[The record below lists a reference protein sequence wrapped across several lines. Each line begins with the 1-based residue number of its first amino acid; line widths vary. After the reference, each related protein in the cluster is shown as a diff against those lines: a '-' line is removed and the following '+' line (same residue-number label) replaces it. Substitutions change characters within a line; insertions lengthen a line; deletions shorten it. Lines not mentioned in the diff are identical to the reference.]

1 MPESGSFS
9 PINPQGILGIRPDEG
24 MTKLV
29 ETLRAGKRGYAGAV
43 AFGLV
48 WFLAVRVAW
57 SEWELNPQY
66 QYGLALPV
74 LCAVFFVLRWRDRPA
89 GEIVAGRPAAA
100 AWLVMG
106 ISTLVICAVQPVSEA
121 NPGWR
126 LLSGLALSAAVA
138 WTLGAAFLAGGLPWL
153 RHFAFPSALLL
164 TGIPWPRELEEGI
177 MSVLIQANS
186 QIVVE
191 ALNWCGH
198 AAEQQGNLI
207 LLPGGLLGVEE
218 ACSGIRSLQSG
229 IVAALC
235 YGELLRL
242 GAGRRWV
249 LVGVALVV
257 TLAGNTLR
265 MTLLS
270 FVATTMGFSAE
281 KSWHDPAGVVLLVG
295 SIIAIGVAGSFM
307 GRKKNSRSVTE
318 SGRPSRLP
326 ASGEDSRRDACSTP
340 LLWASSVALII
351 SWAGTEAWY
360 RSHERAG
367 ERPVEWSLARQSV
380 SGKARDL
387 RVPDRTLDILRFPE
401 GFSESWMDE
410 SGLRWQAYYF
420 RWMPGKVGAQVTY
433 THTPTVC
440 LAATGMVLE
449 QTYPPVLYEKGGLR
463 MSIDAYRFR
472 DKGQPLFVFHAISED
487 FSKAIDEAPSGGAS
501 VRGRFDAVRDGR
513 RNRGQRLLELA
524 AWNAGSYEEA
534 ERGLRAVLDE
544 NIRLAGPSGQ

>member
-1 MPESGSFS
+1 MS
-9 PINPQGILGIRPDEG
+9 LVAG

-48 WFLAVRVAW
+48 WFFAVRVAW

-74 LCAVFFVLRWRDRPA
+74 LCVVFFVLRWRDRPE
-89 GEIVAGRPAAA
+89 GEVVAGSPVAAA
-100 AWLVMG
+100 VMG
-106 ISTLVICAVQPVSEA
+106 ISTLVICTVQPVSEA

-126 LLSGLALSAAVA
+126 LLSALALSAAVA
-138 WTLGAAFLAGGLPWL
+138 WTMGAAFLAGGLPWL
-153 RHFAFPSALLL
+153 RHFAFPAALLL
-164 TGIPWPRELEEGI
+164 TGIPWPREMEEWI
-177 MSVLIQANS
+177 MSVLIQADS
-186 QIVVE
+186 AIVVE
-191 ALNWCGH
+191 ALHWCGH
-198 AAEQQGNLI
+198 AAQQQGNLI

-242 GAGRRWV
+242 GTGRRWV
-249 LVGVALVV
+249 LVGVGLAV
-257 TLAGNTLR
+257 TLAGNALR

-270 FVATTMGFSAE
+270 FVATTTGFSAE

-295 SIIAIGVAGSFM
+295 SIIVIGVAGSFM
-307 GRKKNSRSVTE
+307 GRARIIPAAARLHPSHLARWNS
-318 SGRPSRLP
+318 
-326 ASGEDSRRDACSTP
+326 

-360 RSHERAG
+360 RLHERAG
-367 ERPVEWSLARQSV
+367 ERPVEWSLARQSE

-420 RWMPGKVGAQVTY
+420 RWLPGKVGAQVTY
-433 THTPTVC
+433 THNPTVC
-440 LAATGMVLE
+440 LASTGMALE
-449 QTYPPVLYEKGGLR
+449 QTYPPVLYQKGGLR
-463 MSIDAYRFR
+463 MFIDAYRFR
-472 DKGQPLFVFHAISED
+472 DKGQPLYVFHAISED
-487 FSKAIDEAPSGGAS
+487 FSKADDEAPSGGAS
-501 VRGRFDAVRDGR
+501 VKGRFDAVWDGR

-534 ERGLRAVLDE
+534 EMGLRAALDKNIHLE
-544 NIRLAGPSGQ
+544 NPSGQ